1 MSKHFRPWN
10 IDQTLLLPPNVRD
23 FVPKDHVSRFIVGL
37 VRESLDLKAIM
48 GSYVSGLGQPPFDPR
63 MMVSLLLH
71 GYASGLY
78 SSRRIARACCE
89 RNDFVMIVALDPPDF
104 RTISD
109 FRKRHLKALGELFL
123 QVLKLCETAGLV
135 KLGHV
140 ALDGTKI
147 KANASKHKAM
157 SYERMKKREA
167 ELKAEVARMLAAAE
181 AADVQEDE
189 IFGKDKRGDEMPD
202 WASDKEKRLA
212 KIQEAMAALEADAKL
227 AAEEERRIEAEKQQQ
242 RNAEGRK
249 KPGKPAAPLPD
260 QPDPKAQRNFTDPD
274 SRIMKSKEGFVQAYN
289 AQAAVDAE
297 AQIIVAH
304 ELTQCGSDQ
313 GQLVPLV
320 EAIENN
326 LGRKPEQAS
335 ADSGY
340 CSEPNLKAL
349 VARGIDGYVAP
360 GRAQHP
366 TAANGKVGG
375 PLTQLMR
382 KKIDDGGF
390 ETPYRLRKQV
400 VEPVFGQIKQ
410 ARGFRQFLLRGVKK
424 VRAEWAM
431 ICTTHNLLKLFTL
444 AKAA

>member
-1 MSKHFRPWN
+1 
-10 IDQTLLLPPNVRD
+10 
-23 FVPKDHVSRFIVGL
+23 
-37 VRESLDLKAIM
+37 
-48 GSYVSGLGQPPFDPR
+48 
-63 MMVSLLLH
+63 
-71 GYASGLY
+71 
-78 SSRRIARACCE
+78 
-89 RNDFVMIVALDPPDF
+89 MIVALDPPDF

-157 SYERMKKREA
+157 SYERMKKRAA
-167 ELKAEVARMLAAAE
+167 ELKAEVACMLAAAE

-202 WASDKEKRLA
+202 WASDKAKRLA
-212 KIQEAMAALEADAKL
+212 KIQEAMAALEADAQL

-340 CSEPNLKAL
+340 CSEANLKAL

-400 VEPVFGQIKQ
+400 TGTRPVEGWSMGKSIAATLFGILLNRGAYELTQTAPIPEWQTPRDPRAKIRIEDLLHVSSGLRIRAPQDPDYDPSGPYPDHLYLYTGGINSYHYAATRPQQWRPNTVGRYRNTDPVLISYLI
-410 ARGFRQFLLRGVKK
+410 R
-424 VRAEWAM
+424 
-431 ICTTHNLLKLFTL
+431 L
-444 AKAA
+444 AVEKSGERSNWWK